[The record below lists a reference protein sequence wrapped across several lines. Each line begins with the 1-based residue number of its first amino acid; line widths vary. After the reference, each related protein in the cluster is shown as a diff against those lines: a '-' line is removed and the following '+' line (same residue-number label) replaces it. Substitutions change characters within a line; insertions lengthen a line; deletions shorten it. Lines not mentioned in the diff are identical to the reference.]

1 MKIQSIVIVSLAAA
15 LALPQIAGAKL
26 TITPQAL
33 GFVESTLDY
42 CAKVDSESASKY
54 EENKKAFVADATEE
68 EVDKARSSS
77 EYLEA
82 YDTNTTNLE
91 KASKDDAVKACR
103 PFLEGK

>member
-1 MKIQSIVIVSLAAA
+1 MKIQPIAILTLAATF
-15 LALPQIAGAKL
+15 ALPQIAGANL

-54 EENKKAFVADATEE
+54 AERKKAFVADATKEE
-68 EVDKARSSS
+68 LDKARSDS

-91 KASKDDAVKACR
+91 KAPKDQAVKSCKD
-103 PFLEGK
+103 FLEGK